1 MLFLCTTC
9 GQLHPFGPNDDECP
23 SDKKPEVEEPIR
35 VVCQL
40 PPPMERMPYG
50 FWNPKPGQTFR

>member
-1 MLFLCTTC
+1 MLFLCTEY
-9 GQLHPFGPNDDECP
+9 GQLHPNDPNDGCP
-23 SDKKPEVEEPIR
+23 QAVETETDDEPIR

-50 FWNPKPGQTFR
+50 FWNPKPGPTFR